1 MEASGTEVAACG
13 AELLGIQKKKLEY
26 KEVNKVMI

>member
-13 AELLGIQKKKLEY
+13 AELLEIQKKLEY

>member
-13 AELLGIQKKKLEY
+13 AELLGKQKNLKY